1 MEFEGRAVQGVDLT
15 GEGLGDKNGHGSHV
29 AGIAG
34 SATYGVAKKANIVQ
48 VKVLAGSGTGNLSTV
63 IAGIEYA
70 VNNFKKLDRK
80 AVANLSLGASYNAVL
95 NGAVNAAV
103 DAGLP
108 MVVAAGNSNSAA
120 CGSSPASAVSA
131 ITVGAIDDRY
141 DTIASFSNWGSC
153 VTVFASGVYVTSL
166 SHLDN
171 TSTLALSGTSM
182 SAPIISGTVA
192 MFLGQGDDTSKALKK
207 ITEYATSDA
216 IDRKST
222 FFRPRTP
229 NLIGYNTMGNV
240 SETRDS
246 PANLPESG
254 AESRHLSGSD
264 RAHSGYWFPSTYP
277 VGAQMKHKWSN
288 AHHHLRQYRNRWP
301 HLA

>member
-1 MEFEGRAVQGVDLT
+1 MEFEGRAAQGVDLT
-15 GEGLGDKNGHGSHV
+15 GEGLGDTNGHGSHV

-34 SATYGVAKKANIVQ
+34 SATYGVAKKANIIQ

-63 IAGIEYA
+63 IAGIEYS
-70 VNNFKKLDRK
+70 VNNFKKLNRK
-80 AVANLSLGASYNAVL
+80 AVANLSLGASYNAIL

-108 MVVAAGNSNSAA
+108 MIVAAGNSNSAA
-120 CGSSPASAVSA
+120 CGSSPASAASA
-131 ITVGAIDDRY
+131 VTVGAIDDRY

-153 VTVFASGVYVTSL
+153 VTIFASGVYVTSL
-166 SHLDN
+166 SHIDN

-192 MFLGQGDDTSKALKK
+192 MFLGQGDDTAKAVQKV
-207 ITEYATSDA
+207 TEYATADA

-229 NLIGYNTMGNV
+229 NLIGYNTMGDID
-240 SETRDS
+240 EARDS
-246 PANLPESG
+246 PMSLRESG
-254 AESRHLSGSD
+254 AQSRHLSGSE
-264 RAHSGYWFPSTYP
+264 RANTGYWFPP
-277 VGAQMKHKWSN
+277 NRFAGEQMKQKWIT
-288 AHHHLRQYRNRWP
+288 AHHQIRRYRKAWP
-301 HLA
+301 YLA